1 MKNKLADFNFF
12 YSLLLPVVLYGVRCH
27 YRRFIVKG
35 KENIPW
41 GDPFIIAP
49 CHQNA
54 LMDAL
59 VILEAMRHKT
69 VFLARADIF
78 QKPVTRYL
86 LTGLRISPVYR
97 IRDGK
102 ESLSRNEEIFNT
114 SREVIKQG
122 VPLCLM
128 AEGTHNDRHQLLPL
142 VKGMFRIAG
151 ATQSDLGDKP
161 LYILPVGLD
170 YDHYECLYHSVCVNI
185 GKPID
190 VRQFMDEYET
200 NEPVALNQMRRT
212 LTASLKAQMHHVVSK
227 DNYDNEYAYCHL
239 MTQATLGQLQQPNN
253 PWGRFMARKYTS
265 EYISNLSEEERAPL
279 YEKGA
284 AFAADCRRSKVP
296 LWFAS
301 KGWNWGKE
309 LLALLAA
316 LLTIAAITPIWKYW
330 LLCNPIIYI
339 PTHLFVRHSI
349 KDPQFRSSVNYGIR
363 LLLQSLYAIVIFIV
377 FTCLHGIWWGL
388 GMALLCVVSAWVT
401 PRIFILL
408 RDAWYGLKW
417 LITPGKA

>member
-12 YSLLLPVVLYGVRCH
+12 YSLLLPVVLFGVRCH
-27 YRRFIVKG
+27 YRRFMVRG

-41 GDPFIIAP
+41 GKPFIIAP

-59 VILEAMRHKT
+59 VILQAMGRKT

-78 QKPVTRYL
+78 QNPVARFF
-86 LTGLRISPVYR
+86 LTWLRISPVYR
-97 IRDGK
+97 IRDGR
-102 ESLSRNEEIFNT
+102 ESLSRNEDIFNT
-114 SREVIKQG
+114 SRQVIEQR

-151 ATQSDLGDKP
+151 ATQSELGDQP

-190 VRQFMDEYET
+190 VRQFMDEFET
-200 NEPVALNQMRRT
+200 NEPVALNQMRRV
-212 LTASLKAQMHHVVSK
+212 LTTSLKAQMHHVGSK
-227 DNYDNEYAYCHL
+227 ERYDDEFAYCHL
-239 MTQATLGQLQQPNN
+239 STPDTLRQLHLSNN

-265 EYISNLSEEERAPL
+265 EYVATLPEEQRQPL
-279 YEKGA
+279 YDQGNAYAE
-284 AFAADCRRSKVP
+284 DCRRRGIP

-301 KGWNWGKE
+301 RNMSLGKSLIC
-309 LLALLAA
+309 LLVALLS
-316 LLTIAAITPIWKYW
+316 IAAIVPIWNYW
-330 LLCNPIIYI
+330 LLSNAVVYL
-339 PTHLFVRHSI
+339 PTHLFVRRNI

-363 LLLQSLYAIVIFIV
+363 LLLQFIYAIVIFIV
-377 FTCLHGIWWGL
+377 FTCLHGVLWGVGMVLL
-388 GMALLCVVSAWVT
+388 GVVSAWVT

-408 RDAWYGLKW
+408 RDAWYGLKQH
-417 LITPGKA
+417 LH